1 LPSMISV
8 SAMSAAPMLGR
19 VGINGER
26 PLFNCFTRLE
36 TMLIKTS
43 GSLTISD
50 AFSTRSLFMDVP
62 GNREWGFGC
71 SMGTMLSGDMPCL
84 KFRDDLDRPEG
95 GKDQIK
101 PGMTR
106 AKTESPQNHIR
117 LMPKRRRTT
126 TVSQKNPVVS
136 RQFTPSA
143 TQKPQP
149 CRSIQGRIRNIGR
162 VGSTNQK
169 VPSA

>member
-1 LPSMISV
+1 
-8 SAMSAAPMLGR
+8 MLGR

-36 TMLIKTS
+36 TMLIRTS

-95 GKDQIK
+95 RRDQIIIA
-101 PGMTR
+101 MTR
-106 AKTESPQNHIR
+106 
-117 LMPKRRRTT
+117 PKSMKSHFGIKSVPKCLKIT
-126 TVSQKNPVVS
+126 TVSQKQATVIA
-136 RQFTPSA
+136 QFAASA
-143 TQKPQP
+143 GQKLHPW
-149 CRSIQGRIRNIGR
+149 RSIHGRIRNIGSE
-162 VGSTNQK
+162 GSTNQK